1 MRRREAM
8 QVYRPMHEKQ
18 QYIHECTASEILVY
32 GGKRSGKTLG
42 TTAEFTRRVT
52 GFNIIGLNGKPIA
65 HHWPVP
71 NKFDTRLYWMI
82 GWSVDHL
89 AQSMYGYLFLPQ
101 GGGTGMRVIRDLDT
115 GMWRAWNE
123 RNPSDEARFMES
135 EPAGPMIPEWMIEKI
150 DWQSPTQNYFR
161 EVILRNGAKI
171 RNYPSSARNPKMGD
185 KVSGIWIDE
194 DIQVASHLEEWQ
206 DRLTDAH
213 GGGGWFLWSV
223 WPKMGNA
230 ALVDLMDRVEECA
243 GEEDPQIE
251 CVNLVMTDNQ
261 FITDEAKQKSLG
273 RMGSEEARKRR
284 NEGSMQM
291 DHLLMYDFVA
301 QVHAITKIEDKSADE
316 VISTIGPNRFSAL
329 RAIYTLNGG
338 SWPRNWT
345 RYVSIDP
352 SHTRT
357 AALFAVVPPQEV
369 VIDEKRNIRATLG
382 NCVIVENEIVRQR
395 CNAFDLAKAIKEAL
409 VGRMAYAFIMDR
421 RMGVQTQAGA
431 DINVYQRYSD
441 AFQQAGLTSILTKH
455 TFIPGCD
462 NPPRRYGDVR
472 KLLSGDGWPFLFF
485 DAGGSPATRKEFTT
499 YKKKT
504 QVIYGV
510 ETIMDE
516 PANPRKHDCMAA
528 LEYLCAYLMDAFQAN
543 TAYQAP
549 AVLTDGESDIYRFAK
564 EILKQQG
571 LDVGIDQSYVHLG
584 PGASA
589 T

>member
-1 MRRREAM
+1 MSTKPTTLAKTTKKLEQLNKIETELDVRRREAM
-8 QVYRPMHEKQ
+8 QVYRPMHAKQ

-516 PANPRKHDCMAA
+516 PANPRK
-528 LEYLCAYLMDAFQAN
+528 
-543 TAYQAP
+543 
-549 AVLTDGESDIYRFAK
+549 
-564 EILKQQG
+564 
-571 LDVGIDQSYVHLG
+571 
-584 PGASA
+584 
-589 T
+589 

>member
-1 MRRREAM
+1 MSTKPTTLAKTTKKLEQLNKIETELDVRRREAM

-213 GGGGWFLWSV
+213 GGGGWS
-223 WPKMGNA
+223 
-230 ALVDLMDRVEECA
+230 
-243 GEEDPQIE
+243 
-251 CVNLVMTDNQ
+251 
-261 FITDEAKQKSLG
+261 
-273 RMGSEEARKRR
+273 
-284 NEGSMQM
+284 
-291 DHLLMYDFVA
+291 
-301 QVHAITKIEDKSADE
+301 TK
-316 VISTIGPNRFSAL
+316 
-329 RAIYTLNGG
+329 
-338 SWPRNWT
+338 
-345 RYVSIDP
+345 
-352 SHTRT
+352 
-357 AALFAVVPPQEV
+357 
-369 VIDEKRNIRATLG
+369 
-382 NCVIVENEIVRQR
+382 
-395 CNAFDLAKAIKEAL
+395 
-409 VGRMAYAFIMDR
+409 
-421 RMGVQTQAGA
+421 
-431 DINVYQRYSD
+431 
-441 AFQQAGLTSILTKH
+441 
-455 TFIPGCD
+455 
-462 NPPRRYGDVR
+462 
-472 KLLSGDGWPFLFF
+472 
-485 DAGGSPATRKEFTT
+485 
-499 YKKKT
+499 
-504 QVIYGV
+504 
-510 ETIMDE
+510 
-516 PANPRKHDCMAA
+516 
-528 LEYLCAYLMDAFQAN
+528 
-543 TAYQAP
+543 
-549 AVLTDGESDIYRFAK
+549 
-564 EILKQQG
+564 
-571 LDVGIDQSYVHLG
+571 
-584 PGASA
+584 
-589 T
+589 